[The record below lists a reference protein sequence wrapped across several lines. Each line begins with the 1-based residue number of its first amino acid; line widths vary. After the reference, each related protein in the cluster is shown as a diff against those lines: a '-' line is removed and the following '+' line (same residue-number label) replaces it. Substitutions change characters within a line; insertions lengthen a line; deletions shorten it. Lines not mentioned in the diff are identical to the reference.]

1 MNDQPGTVGR
11 ADLEDRLAALRAV
24 LALMAR
30 DLADARRQVNTLAAE
45 NRHLRLLIRAPEHED
60 VGAAVSER
68 QTGPD
73 AGSVLVPS

>member
-1 MNDQPGTVGR
+1 VNDQPGTVGR
-11 ADLEDRLAALRAV
+11 ADLEDRLAALRVV

-30 DLADARRQVNTLAAE
+30 NLADARQVNTLAAE
-45 NRHLRLLIRAPEHED
+45 NRHLRLLVRAPEHED

-68 QTGPD
+68 QAGPD